1 MNWSSVKN
9 LLIAILVAANLFL
22 IFNIIRQDRV
32 RNYISDEEIAGAV
45 ELLAGRGLVV
55 PKSGIPEK
63 RFKAAVYESLYSDE
77 YYTNAAQA
85 LTASERELLISL
97 PDGGFSITAKNGETV
112 EFDTEFSFSYSKY
125 DISEPM
131 AYTDITAENFAR
143 YKENGDTIG
152 GAKYESLARK
162 AEKFL
167 NLGVPADYMLA
178 ADVIGGYYDK
188 GNDSYIL
195 LARQYLNRY
204 PVYSH
209 YAVCV
214 FSEDEL
220 IFAAGRWYF
229 APLDE
234 DYSTTL
240 RDQIN
245 ILFEDLSALRAEY
258 ASPTEADGEMET
270 ETVPEFDENTEIP
283 AIKSV
288 SPCYAIYWNGDKTAL
303 YFIPAW
309 QVEHINGLTIVYNA
323 TNSTIYL
330 KDS

>member
-22 IFNIIRQDRV
+22 IFNIIRQDRA
-32 RNYISDEEIAGAV
+32 RNYISEEEIAGAV
-45 ELLAGRGLVV
+45 EVLADRGLVV
-55 PKSGIPEK
+55 PKSGIPRK

-112 EFDTEFSFSYSKY
+112 EFGTEFSFSYSKY
-125 DISEPM
+125 DTSEPL

-143 YKENGDTIG
+143 YKDTGDDIG
-152 GAKYESLARK
+152 PAKYESLVRK
-162 AEKFL
+162 TKKFL
-167 NLGVPADYMLA
+167 NSGVPADYMLS
-178 ADVIGGYYDK
+178 ADSFDGYYDK
-188 GNDSYIL
+188 DSDSYII
-195 LARQYLNRY
+195 LARQYLNGY

-214 FSEDEL
+214 FSGDEL
-220 IFAAGRWYF
+220 TYSCGRWYF
-229 APLDE
+229 AVLDE
-234 DYSTTL
+234 DYTTSL

-245 ILFEDLSALRAEY
+245 ILFEDLAALRAEY
-258 ASPTEADGEMET
+258 SHTEEQSDEG

-288 SPCYAIYWNGDKTAL
+288 SSCYAIYWNGDKTAL

-309 QVEHINGLTIVYNA
+309 QVEHIDGLVIVYNA

>member
-9 LLIAILVAANLFL
+9 LLIGILVAANLFL
-22 IFNIIRQDRV
+22 IFNIVRQYRT

-63 RFKAAVYESLYSDE
+63 RFKGAVYESLYSDE
-77 YYTNAAQA
+77 YYTNAAA
-85 LTASERELLISL
+85 SLTVSERELLISL
-97 PDGGFSITAKNGETV
+97 PDGGFSITSKNGETV
-112 EFDTEFSFSYSKY
+112 EFGTEFSFSYSKY
-125 DISEPM
+125 DTFEDV

-143 YKENGDTIG
+143 YKENGDAIG
-152 GAKYESLARK
+152 GAKYESLVRK

-167 NLGVPADYMLA
+167 NSGVPADYMLS
-178 ADVIGGYYDK
+178 ADVSGGYYDK
-188 GNDSYIL
+188 ENNSYIL
-195 LARQYLNRY
+195 LARQYLNGY
-204 PVYSH
+204 PVYSN

-214 FSEDEL
+214 FSRDEL

-258 ASPTEADGEMET
+258 ASTSTVDGDTEN
-270 ETVPEFDENTEIP
+270 ETVPEFDENTKIP
-283 AIKSV
+283 AIKAV

-309 QVEHINGLTIVYNA
+309 QVEHIDGLTIVYNA
-323 TNSTIYL
+323 ANGTMYL